1 MARKELDIL
10 FPVEKKVILG
20 GVEFTIQEFRAKEFA
35 DVIAL
40 GSALS
45 NPEGIA
51 EALSGDSERFF
62 RLLSSTTGVPVAT
75 IEKMRLAALAQIV
88 GEVMEANVDFFTQSL
103 PRLINKV
110 TQAVTK
116 NTGSQSSSS

>member
-1 MARKELDIL
+1 MAKKELDIL
-10 FPVEKKVILG
+10 FPIEKKMILG
-20 GVEFTIQEFRAKEFA
+20 GVEFIIQEFRAKEFA
-35 DVIAL
+35 DVLAL
-40 GSALS
+40 GTALS

-51 EALSGDSERFF
+51 EALANDSERFF
-62 RLLSSTTGVPVAT
+62 RLLSSTTGVPIAT

-88 GEVMEANVDFFTQSL
+88 GEVMEQNVDFFTQSL

-116 NTGSQSSSS
+116 NNGLPSSNS